1 MFGMWN
7 AGPGGARFCDAC
19 GAALLD
25 PEISPRPEITH
36 GRVSATGERRQ
47 TPQHA
52 LTFILAKPQIDET
65 GNDVRVDLAGVA
77 AAVHCQADGL
87 RSIGTGA
94 AVRTSG
100 FPGRRRI
107 RGCA

>member
-1 MFGMWN
+1 
-7 AGPGGARFCDAC
+7 
-19 GAALLD
+19 
-25 PEISPRPEITH
+25 
-36 GRVSATGERRQ
+36 
-47 TPQHA
+47 
-52 LTFILAKPQIDET
+52 
-65 GNDVRVDLAGVA
+65 VRVDLAGVA